1 MSNKRDWL
9 IQIRN
14 IKEVSIADMVE
25 KLGITQQM
33 YNYIENNK
41 RNPSVKLAQKIANV
55 LDFDWTLFYP
65 KKKEIKK

>member
-14 IKEVSIADMVE
+14 IKGISTADIIIQ
-25 KLGITQQM
+25 LGITQQM

-41 RNPSVKLAQKIANV
+41 RNPSVELAQKIANI

-65 KKKEIKK
+65 KKKIKK